1 MSELHKFLFE
11 GLPVRGLLVRL
22 TDSWQDILKRR
33 AQNQETGA
41 YPEPVRHLLGEM
53 TAAAVLMQA
62 NIQFEGALV
71 LQLHG
76 QGPLQLAVVEV
87 QSDLR
92 LRAMAKTH
100 GKVSP
105 GMRFDE
111 MANQDNLGRCAITLD
126 PVGRRPGQQP
136 YQGVVSLY
144 DDQKQPLLRFSDV
157 LAHYMLQSEQLDTT
171 LVLAANDQVAAGLLI
186 QRLPMAGQ
194 ANLAGPQILAEEDAI
209 GRSEDYN
216 RIAMLANSLSAD
228 ELLQLAPTQVLHR
241 LFWQEQ
247 VRYFAPDPAQHS
259 PRFVCS
265 CSRERVSAM
274 IRSLGQEE
282 AQSILAERNLIEVGC
297 DFCGLQ
303 YRYDA
308 VDAAQLFAN
317 GPTPQPPSSS
327 VLQ

>member
-1 MSELHKFLFE
+1 MLF
-11 GLPVRGLLVRL
+11 R
-22 TDSWQDILKRR
+22 S
-33 AQNQETGA
+33 
-41 YPEPVRHLLGEM
+41 
-53 TAAAVLMQA
+53 
-62 NIQFEGALV
+62 
-71 LQLHG
+71 
-76 QGPLQLAVVEV
+76 
-87 QSDLR
+87 
-92 LRAMAKTH
+92 
-100 GKVSP
+100 
-105 GMRFDE
+105 
-111 MANQDNLGRCAITLD
+111 
-126 PVGRRPGQQP
+126 
-136 YQGVVSLY
+136 
-144 DDQKQPLLRFSDV
+144 
-157 LAHYMLQSEQLDTT
+157 
-171 LVLAANDQVAAGLLI
+171 
-186 QRLPMAGQ
+186 
-194 ANLAGPQILAEEDAI
+194 AEEDAI

-327 VLQ
+327 ALQ

>member
-1 MSELHKFLFE
+1 MSELHKFMFE

-33 AQNQETGA
+33 ADNQETGP
-41 YPEPVRHLLGEM
+41 YPQAVRHLLGEM

-62 NIQFEGALV
+62 NIKFDGALI

-76 QGPLQLAVVEV
+76 EGPLKLAVVEV

-92 LRAMAKTH
+92 LRSTAKTT
-100 GKVSP
+100 GDVAD
-105 GMRFDE
+105 GMPFED
-111 MANQDNLGRCAITLD
+111 MTNQNNLGRCAITLD
-126 PVGRRPGQQP
+126 PVGRRAGQQP

-144 DDQKQPLLRFSDV
+144 DDHKQPLKRFSDV

-186 QRLPMAGQ
+186 QRLPVGGI
-194 ANLAGPQILAEEDAI
+194 ANLGGSKTMAEEDAI
-209 GRSEDYN
+209 GQSEDYN
-216 RIAMLANSLSAD
+216 RIAILANSLTNE
-228 ELLQLAPTQVLHR
+228 ELLQLTPEKVLHR

-247 VRYFAPDPAQHS
+247 VRHFAPEPGHDS

-265 CSRERVSAM
+265 CNRERVSNM
-274 IRSLGQEE
+274 IRSLGREE
-282 AQSILAERNLIEVGC
+282 ADSILSERELIEVGC
-297 DFCGLQ
+297 DFCGQQ

-308 VDAAQLFAN
+308 IDAAQLFIP
-317 GPTPQPPSSS
+317 GQPPVPPPSSA
-327 VLQ
+327 LQ